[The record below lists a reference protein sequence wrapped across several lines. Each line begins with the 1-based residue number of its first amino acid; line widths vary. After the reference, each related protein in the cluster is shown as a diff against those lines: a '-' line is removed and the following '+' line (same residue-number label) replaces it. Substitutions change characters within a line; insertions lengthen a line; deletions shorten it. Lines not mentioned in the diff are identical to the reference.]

1 MATFFEEKFKSL
13 GGERLVETGMADADK
28 NTTEQDFDSWKTNL
42 WSNLIEY
49 YKAKQPAGAT
59 KNPISAPIRKKVK
72 SDPSVMPFKIVEEGA
87 TGVGIL
93 TPGNLAD

>member
-28 NTTEQDFDSWKTNL
+28 NTTEQDFDTWKTNL

-59 KNPISAPIRKKVK
+59 S
-72 SDPSVMPFKIVEEGA
+72 
-87 TGVGIL
+87 
-93 TPGNLAD
+93 